1 MKKLFTILSLFVA
14 FISNAQRTFFGGNN
28 NYVVPEDASPVPTGT
43 NPVTNGLILY
53 LDATRSASYAGTG
66 STWSDLSTQNYTAT
80 LIGDPAYTAR
90 PGASFTFANNKY
102 ALTSNLI
109 SSISSNATF
118 IAWIN
123 PSQTQPSYTGI
134 IVSRAGYADATVNAT
149 GLNFNQ
155 NNSIG
160 YVWNDLPSTYNW
172 NSGVQVPNNRWSMV
186 ALTINST
193 KATVYLC
200 NSSGTITKAENN
212 VSHPALSG
220 NLKFYVALDPVT
232 VVPDRALKGKFG
244 VAMVYSNTLT
254 QTDIEAIFNA
264 QKAAFGL

>member
-1 MKKLFTILSLFVA
+1 MKKLLILLFLFSAFTSH
-14 FISNAQRTFFGGNN
+14 AQESFFRGNN
-28 NYVVPEDASPVPTGT
+28 NYVVPVAPTVPTGT

-66 STWSDLSTQNYTAT
+66 STWYDLSPQNNTAT
-80 LIGDPAYTAR
+80 LIGNPTYTAR
-90 PGASFTFANNKY
+90 PAASFTFANNKY

-109 SSISSNATF
+109 SSISTNATF

-123 PSQTQPSYTGI
+123 PSQTQTTYTGI
-134 IVSRAGYADATVNAT
+134 IVNRAGYADATVNAT
-149 GLNFNQ
+149 GLDFNQ

-160 YVWNDLPSTYNW
+160 YVWNNLPSTYNW
-172 NSGVQVPNNRWSMV
+172 NSGVQVPNNQWSMV
-186 ALTINST
+186 TLTINST

-200 NSSGTITKAENN
+200 NSSGTTTKAENN

-220 NLKFYVALDPVT
+220 NLKFYVGLDPNT
-232 VVPDRALKGKFG
+232 IVPDWALIGKIG
-244 VAMVYSNTLT
+244 VAMVYSSTLT